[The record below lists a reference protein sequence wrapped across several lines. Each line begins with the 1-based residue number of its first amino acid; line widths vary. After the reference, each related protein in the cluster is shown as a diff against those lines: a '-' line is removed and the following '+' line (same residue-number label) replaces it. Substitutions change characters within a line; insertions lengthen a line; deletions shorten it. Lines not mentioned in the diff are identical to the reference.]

1 MEVFNVLW
9 WAFAQPQS
17 LLNYR
22 ERVGAE
28 RLATIGAWYTTILIW
43 VPLLIPTVG
52 YFVGHIPLSDTV
64 STIFMVSMPL
74 SFWFIFKRKDLVGAA
89 LGSLFYF
96 IHLIDKSAADGNYRI
111 ALLTNVA
118 IVTTYLAA
126 MVLTIASTGSSF
138 PISGY
143 ALLGGGVG
151 TWVALHV
158 GGKGL
163 IEGFVAGVAV
173 TVAMAPV
180 VLMTRYRLK
189 QRIPRGQPS
198 YVAWIILPLTC
209 CSLALLIW
217 IYWLNGWQVL
227 NS

>member
-17 LLNYR
+17 LLNFR

-28 RLATIGAWYTTILIW
+28 RLTTIGAWYTTVLLWI
-43 VPLLIPTVG
+43 PLLIPTVG

-64 STIFMVSMPL
+64 STIFMVSLPL
-74 SFWFIFKRKDLVGAA
+74 SVWFIFTRKDLVGAA

-96 IHLIDKSAADGNYRI
+96 IHLVDKSAADGNYRI

-126 MVLTIASTGSSF
+126 MVLTVASTGSSF
-138 PISGY
+138 PISGF
-143 ALLGGGVG
+143 ALLSGGVG
-151 TWVALHV
+151 TWVGLHV

-180 VLMTRYRLK
+180 ILMTRYRLK
-189 QRIPRGQPS
+189 QRIPRGRPS
-198 YVAWIILPLTC
+198 YVAWIILPLTA

-217 IYWLNGWQVL
+217 IYWLDGWQVL
-227 NS
+227 NG